1 MTRKPLHIAVIISA
15 LLHLVMF
22 TAWWTDQDKIVV
34 ASLTQ
39 GTPLTVS
46 INPAKP
52 EQTKQTVANSEQPSQ
67 QAKTMART
75 EKRLGKKSQA
85 PTTTDRAKI
94 IEPETKPQ
102 QADKNQERDYALL
115 NNNMVDYLSS
125 EFKIRFK
132 YPILARKRGWQGE
145 VVLALDINPRG
156 KISQVVIQR
165 SSGYKILDRN
175 AVKTFEGIAEL
186 SPELS
191 TTLAKEH
198 HLFIPVV
205 YKLTGS

>member
-102 QADKNQERDYALL
+102 QANENQERDYALL

>member
-1 MTRKPLHIAVIISA
+1 MTRKPLQIAVIISA
-15 LLHLVMF
+15 LLHMIIL

-39 GTPLTVS
+39 GTPLTIS
-46 INPAKP
+46 INPAMP
-52 EQTKQTVANSEQPSQ
+52 EQTKQTVAKSKPPSQ
-67 QAKTMART
+67 QAKTVARI
-75 EKRLGKKSQA
+75 EKSMSKKSHA
-85 PTTTDRAKI
+85 PTTTDTAKI
-94 IEPETKPQ
+94 IESETKPE
-102 QADKNQERDYALL
+102 QANENQERDYALL
-115 NNNMVDYLSS
+115 NNNMVNYLSS
-125 EFKIRFK
+125 EFKLRFK

-165 SSGYKILDRN
+165 SSGYKVLDRN

>member
-1 MTRKPLHIAVIISA
+1 MTRKPLQIAVIISA

-22 TAWWTDQDKIVV
+22 TAWWTGQDKIVV

-39 GTPLTVS
+39 GTPLTIS

-52 EQTKQTVANSEQPSQ
+52 EQTKQTVANPKQPSQ
-67 QAKTMART
+67 QIKTVVHT
-75 EKRLGKKSQA
+75 EKSLGKKSQA
-85 PTTTDRAKI
+85 PTTTDTAKI
-94 IEPETKPQ
+94 IESETKLE
-102 QADKNQERDYALL
+102 QADENQEHDYALL

-125 EFKIRFK
+125 EFKLRFK

-165 SSGYKILDRN
+165 SSGYKVLDRN

-191 TTLAKEH
+191 TALAKEH